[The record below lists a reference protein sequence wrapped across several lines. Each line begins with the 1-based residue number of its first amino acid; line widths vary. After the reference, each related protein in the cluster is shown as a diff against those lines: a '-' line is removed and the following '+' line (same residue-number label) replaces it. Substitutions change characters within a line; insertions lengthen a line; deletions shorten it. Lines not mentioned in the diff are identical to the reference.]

1 MGITQN
7 FTIEN
12 NNGTDYDTLYP
23 ETNSG
28 QILLDSDAQ
37 VTTNLPSGSTINDAL
52 HNIVKDGGTY
62 QIGDTLTTVRTNLG
76 DKWLLCNGQS
86 ISSNKYPAL
95 VAQLGTAMFDWHQ
108 KGTASISNILDVVNK
123 TTGTGNLFMASQRS
137 SNGYNVY
144 YSTDL
149 LSWSVLRKE
158 NKQPSIWCVNGTW
171 IISSES
177 TYVGFNKY
185 VYYSGNDM
193 DSSNFAAISG
203 ITKGIYGAAY
213 WNGKYYLSTVDPN
226 LEEKAGS
233 IYLYSDLSLS
243 PSILHLGGTSS
254 GGSYV
259 GSLHVLPEG
268 VAICETSMDVSK
280 FYVSVVN
287 QQEQITRYTVSVPIS
302 IRGAEVEYFNKYYY
316 AILRTYAS
324 SGNLYRLYRSS
335 SLTGTY
341 SPVKYNG
348 TEIQAKYLTITD
360 DMLITDTG
368 YYITNDNTVHK
379 QSVVVNPTVR
389 ILVGKANYY
398 TITDTTVYEALIA
411 EHAQLPS
418 VSVASGLYTYIK
430 AK

>member
-95 VAQLGTAMFDWHQ
+95 VAQLGASVFDWHQ

-137 SNGYNVY
+137 SNDYNVY

-302 IRGAEVEYFNKYYY
+302 IRGAEVEYFNGYYY

-398 TITDTTVYEALIA
+398 TIKDTTVYEALIA